1 MMDKQLT
8 QLSNAARHAAQAKDW
23 RTVGNCGTQL
33 INALPNH
40 AEGYFLRG
48 LALKA
53 SNQPV
58 KAVIDF
64 EQALKLDPER
74 YDAAVEL
81 ASQYCVARRN
91 ADAAALLARYTNR
104 LDNSPRYL
112 DMAATTYTEIGMADA
127 ALPLYERANAL
138 QPDIELFKAN
148 LAACSVYAGHI
159 DRASELYRE
168 LLARHPEHQRNHY
181 YLSRLRTARDS
192 LHVDEMK
199 AVLARTQLPPER
211 NVFLYY
217 AIAKELEDLK
227 QWDEAFDYYK
237 RAGDAVNLVAQY
249 QVGSDIA
256 LIDTAIAT
264 FSAEWLKNTPT
275 PQARHAHTPI
285 FVVGLPRTGTTL
297 TERIIASHSQVS
309 SLDETLFLPM
319 AVRHLSGV
327 VTREKLVPEMLPAVA
342 AIDPGLVAQHYMD
355 SAAYRLGSTPLFI
368 DKLPFN
374 YLFAGLIAKAWPD
387 ARIVLLKRDPM
398 DACFSMYKQVFTWAY
413 KFSYSLDDLGRYYVA
428 YDRLLE
434 HWRNVLGDRLVEV
447 EYEAL
452 VSDQEPQTRALLD
465 KLGLPFEPAC
475 LEFDSHQQSSTTASS
490 VQVRQKMHTKSVGRW
505 RNFAPHLEPLR
516 AFLEANGIESRKGSD
531 G

>member
-1 MMDKQLT
+1 MDNQLA
-8 QLSNAARHAAQAKDW
+8 QLSSTARRAAQAKDW
-23 RTVGNCGTQL
+23 RTVGACGTRL
-33 INALPNH
+33 IGLLPDH
-40 AEGYFLRG
+40 PEGYFLRG

-53 SNQPV
+53 SNQPLN
-58 KAVIDF
+58 AVADF
-64 EQALKLDPER
+64 ERALALDPER

-91 ADAAALLARYTNR
+91 ADAAALLARYVSR

-112 DMAATTYTEIGMADA
+112 DMAATVYTEIGMADT

-138 QPDIELFKAN
+138 QPDIDLFKAN
-148 LAACSVYAGHI
+148 LAACSVYAGRI
-159 DRASELYRE
+159 ERAGALYRE

-181 YLSRLRTARDS
+181 YLSRLRTARDFQ
-192 LHVDEMK
+192 HVEQMK
-199 AVLARTQLPPER
+199 AVLARTRLPPER

-217 AIAKELEDLK
+217 AIAKELEDLA
-227 QWDEAFDYYK
+227 QWDEAFHYYK
-237 RAGDAVNLVAQY
+237 LAGDAVNAVAQY
-249 QVGSDIA
+249 RVDSDIA
-256 LIDTAIAT
+256 LVDTAIAT
-264 FSAEWLKNTPT
+264 FNAEWFESTPT
-275 PQARHAHTPI
+275 SPAQHAHTPI

-319 AVRHLSGV
+319 AIRHLSGV
-327 VTREKLVPEMLPAVA
+327 ATREKLVPEMLPAVA
-342 AIDPGLVAQHYMD
+342 AVDPALVARHYMD
-355 SAAYRLGSTPLFI
+355 SAAYRLGSTPFFI

-374 YLFAGLIAKAWPD
+374 YLFLGLIAKAWPD

-413 KFSYSLDDLGRYYVA
+413 KFSYSLDDLAHYYVA
-428 YDRLLE
+428 YDRLLR
-434 HWRNVLGDRLVEV
+434 HWRNVLGERLLEV

-452 VSDQEPQTRALLD
+452 VSDQEPQTRLLLD
-465 KLGLPFEPAC
+465 RLGLPFEPAC
-475 LEFDSHQQSSTTASS
+475 LEFDRHGQSSTTASS

-505 RNFAPHLEPLR
+505 RHFARHLEPLR
-516 AFLEANGIESRKGSD
+516 AHLEAAGIGLRTGSD